1 MPNDTGLIR
10 TCHVRAR
17 LNCLTKISKF
27 ILNKYSIE
35 RKLSV
40 EVSKWIQQNI
50 QHSAQLEPNTLE
62 AVSNFTLMWSIFEAS
77 EAYNE
82 NVVDQIGA
90 FSKRVARYMPL
101 DAIDSQ
107 LSYWSKR
114 YIHES
119 GEPTKHFDY
128 LYFRDDSQTE
138 KSLDVLR
145 NKETS
150 FEDKIEVCLL
160 IVYRYRNNLF
170 HGIKDITLLNAQVEN
185 LRNAI
190 ELLQII
196 MPYSGRYLFLGA

>member
-1 MPNDTGLIR
+1 M
-10 TCHVRAR
+10 
-17 LNCLTKISKF
+17 K
-27 ILNKYSIE
+27 
-35 RKLSV
+35 
-40 EVSKWIQQNI
+40 VSDWIQQNI
-50 QHSAQLEPNTLE
+50 RYSAQLEPDTLE
-62 AVSNFTLMWSIFEAS
+62 AVSDFTLMWSIFEAS

-82 NVVDQIGA
+82 NVVDQIRVL
-90 FSKRVARYMPL
+90 SKRVARDMPS

-119 GEPTKHFDY
+119 GEPTEYFHY
-128 LYFRDDSQTE
+128 LYFREASQTE
-138 KSLDVLR
+138 KTLDVLI
-145 NKETS
+145 NKKTS

-170 HGIKDITLLNAQVEN
+170 HGIKDITLLNSQVEN

>member
-1 MPNDTGLIR
+1 
-10 TCHVRAR
+10 V
-17 LNCLTKISKF
+17 K
-27 ILNKYSIE
+27 
-35 RKLSV
+35 
-40 EVSKWIQQNI
+40 VSDWIQKNI
-50 QHSAQLEPNTLE
+50 RYSAQLEPDTLE
-62 AVSNFTLMWSIFEAS
+62 AVSDFTLMWSIFEAS

-82 NVVDQIGA
+82 NVVDQIRVL
-90 FSKRVARYMPL
+90 SKRVARDMPS

-119 GEPTKHFDY
+119 GEPTEHFHY
-128 LYFRDDSQTE
+128 LYFREASQTE
-138 KSLDVLR
+138 KTLDVLR
-145 NKETS
+145 NKKTS

-170 HGIKDITLLNAQVEN
+170 HGIKDITLLNSQVEN
-185 LRNAI
+185 LRNSI

>member
-1 MPNDTGLIR
+1 MKASD
-10 TCHVRAR
+10 
-17 LNCLTKISKF
+17 
-27 ILNKYSIE
+27 
-35 RKLSV
+35 
-40 EVSKWIQQNI
+40 WIQQNI
-50 QHSAQLEPNTLE
+50 RHSAQLEPNTLE
-62 AVSNFTLMWSIFEAS
+62 AVSDFTLMWSIFEAS
-77 EAYNE
+77 EAHNE
-82 NVVDQIGA
+82 NVVEQIGVL
-90 FSKRVARYMPL
+90 SKRVARDMPS

-119 GEPTKHFDY
+119 GEPTEHFNY
-128 LYFRDDSQTE
+128 LYFRELSQTV
-138 KSLDVLR
+138 KSLNVLR
-145 NKETS
+145 NEETS

-185 LRNAI
+185 LRNAT

>member
-1 MPNDTGLIR
+1 M
-10 TCHVRAR
+10 
-17 LNCLTKISKF
+17 K
-27 ILNKYSIE
+27 
-35 RKLSV
+35 
-40 EVSKWIQQNI
+40 VSDWIQQNI
-50 QHSAQLEPNTLE
+50 QHSAPLKPDTLE
-62 AVSNFTLMWSIFEAS
+62 VVSDFTLMWSIFEAS
-77 EAYNE
+77 EAHNE
-82 NVVDQIGA
+82 NVVDRIGVL
-90 FSKRVARYMPL
+90 SKRVAREMPT

-107 LSYWSKR
+107 LAYWSKR

-119 GEPTKHFDY
+119 GEPTEHFHY
-128 LYFRDDSQTE
+128 LYFREASQIE
-138 KSLDVLR
+138 KSLDVLI

-170 HGIKDITLLNAQVEN
+170 HGIKDITLLNDQVEN

>member
-1 MPNDTGLIR
+1 M
-10 TCHVRAR
+10 
-17 LNCLTKISKF
+17 K
-27 ILNKYSIE
+27 
-35 RKLSV
+35 
-40 EVSKWIQQNI
+40 VSDWIQKNI
-50 QHSAQLEPNTLE
+50 RHSAQLEPNTLE
-62 AVSNFTLMWSIFEAS
+62 TVSDFTLMWSIFEAS
-77 EAYNE
+77 EVDNK
-82 NVVDQIGA
+82 NVVDQIGVL
-90 FSKRVARYMPL
+90 SKRVARDMPSN
-101 DAIDSQ
+101 AIDSQ

-119 GEPTKHFDY
+119 GEPTKHFRY
-128 LYFRDDSQTE
+128 LYFNGASQTE
-138 KSLDVLR
+138 KSLDVLK

-196 MPYSGRYLFLGA
+196 MKCSGRCLFLGA

>member
-1 MPNDTGLIR
+1 MKVSDWIR
-10 TCHVRAR
+10 
-17 LNCLTKISKF
+17 
-27 ILNKYSIE
+27 
-35 RKLSV
+35 
-40 EVSKWIQQNI
+40 QNI
-50 QHSAQLEPNTLE
+50 RHSVQLEPDTLE
-62 AVSNFTLMWSIFEAS
+62 VVSDFTLMWSIFEAS
-77 EAYNE
+77 EAHNE
-82 NVVDQIGA
+82 NVVDQIGVL
-90 FSKRVARYMPL
+90 SKRVARYMPT

-107 LSYWSKR
+107 LVYWSKR

-119 GEPTKHFDY
+119 GEPTEHFHY
-128 LYFRDDSQTE
+128 LYFREASQIE
-138 KSLDVLR
+138 KSLGVLR

-170 HGIKDITLLNAQVEN
+170 HGIKDITLLNSQGEN

>member
-1 MPNDTGLIR
+1 M
-10 TCHVRAR
+10 
-17 LNCLTKISKF
+17 K
-27 ILNKYSIE
+27 
-35 RKLSV
+35 
-40 EVSKWIQQNI
+40 VSDWIQQNI
-50 QHSAQLEPNTLE
+50 RHSAQLEPNTLE
-62 AVSNFTLMWSIFEAS
+62 AVSDFTLMWSIFEAS
-77 EAYNE
+77 EAHNE
-82 NVVDQIGA
+82 NVVDQIGVL
-90 FSKRVARYMPL
+90 SKRVARDMPS

-119 GEPTKHFDY
+119 GEPTEHFRY
-128 LYFRDDSQTE
+128 LYFRESSQTE

-170 HGIKDITLLNAQVEN
+170 HGIKDITLLNAQAEN

-196 MPYSGRYLFLGA
+196 MPYSGRCLFLGA

>member
-1 MPNDTGLIR
+1 M
-10 TCHVRAR
+10 
-17 LNCLTKISKF
+17 K
-27 ILNKYSIE
+27 
-35 RKLSV
+35 
-40 EVSKWIQQNI
+40 VSDWIQQNI
-50 QHSAQLEPNTLE
+50 RHSAQLEPNTLE
-62 AVSNFTLMWSIFEAS
+62 AVSDFTLMWSIFEAS
-77 EAYNE
+77 EAHDE
-82 NVVDQIGA
+82 NVVAQIRA
-90 FSKRVARYMPL
+90 LSKRVARDMPSN
-101 DAIDSQ
+101 AIDSQ

-119 GEPTKHFDY
+119 GEPTEPFHY
-128 LYFRDDSQTE
+128 LYFREDSQTK

-190 ELLQII
+190 ELLQTI
-196 MPYSGRYLFLGA
+196 MPYSRRCLFLGA

>member
-1 MPNDTGLIR
+1 M
-10 TCHVRAR
+10 
-17 LNCLTKISKF
+17 K
-27 ILNKYSIE
+27 
-35 RKLSV
+35 
-40 EVSKWIQQNI
+40 VSDWIQQNI
-50 QHSAQLEPNTLE
+50 QHSAPLEPDTLE
-62 AVSNFTLMWSIFEAS
+62 VVSDFTLMWSIFEAS
-77 EAYNE
+77 EAHNE
-82 NVVDQIGA
+82 NVVDRIGVL
-90 FSKRVARYMPL
+90 SKRVAREMPT

-107 LSYWSKR
+107 LAYWSKR

-119 GEPTKHFDY
+119 GEPTEHFHY
-128 LYFRDDSQTE
+128 LYFREASQIE
-138 KSLDVLR
+138 KSLDVLI

-170 HGIKDITLLNAQVEN
+170 HGIKDITLLNDQVEN